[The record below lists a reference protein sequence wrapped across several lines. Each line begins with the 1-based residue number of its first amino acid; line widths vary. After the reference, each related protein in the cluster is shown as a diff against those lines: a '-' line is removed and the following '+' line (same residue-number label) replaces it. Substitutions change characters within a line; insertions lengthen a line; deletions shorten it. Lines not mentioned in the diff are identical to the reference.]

1 MEITVGTRV
10 VVIDREQLPADI
22 KSGLFYPHYS
32 GLTGEV
38 LKVYGQECAVLVDR
52 KALPTAIYERHQQN
66 EKQQR
71 QRWLDGLSEDARSKL
86 SAKEKELVLNDA
98 ILVSLSDLSI
108 SADGGES
115 RILRASATDL
125 DAAEEAFLSERGDA
139 VTE

>member
-10 VVIDREQLPADI
+10 VVVEREQLAADV
-22 KSGLFYPHYS
+22 KSGLFYPHYA

-52 KALPTAIYERHQQN
+52 TALPPAIIERHQQN

-86 SAKEKELVLNDA
+86 SAKEKELELNYA
-98 ILVSLSDLSI
+98 ILVSLSDLTVST
-108 SADGGES
+108 DGGDS
-115 RILRASATDL
+115 RILRTNSADL
-125 DAAEEAFLSERGDA
+125 DAAEEAFLAERGGTI
-139 VTE
+139 TE

>member
-10 VVIDREQLPADI
+10 VVVDREQLPADV
-22 KSGLFYPHYS
+22 KSGLFYPHYA

-52 KALPTAIYERHQQN
+52 TALPPAIIERHQQN

-86 SAKEKELVLNDA
+86 SAKEKELVLNYA
-98 ILVSLSDLSI
+98 ILVSLSDLTVST
-108 SADGGES
+108 DGGES
-115 RILRASATDL
+115 RILRANTADL
-125 DAAEEAFLSERGDA
+125 DAAEEAFLAERGGA